1 MITTF
6 AENRLKRSLPKF
18 VFSFGHLLL
27 KVFADYQVL
36 KENKLG
42 KLVREK
48 SLLLI
53 ALNLIKMTNYFWAS
67 ASNKTCLIGGNQLI
81 SK

>member
-1 MITTF
+1 MVYKLNF
-6 AENRLKRSLPKF
+6 ELFQERKRETNSRFHFLW
-18 VFSFGHLLL
+18 L
-27 KVFADYQVL
+27 KVFADSQVL